1 MQYFIT
7 YVLGHQSDSG
17 KKAEL
22 GTIVHKV
29 MEVLAKLK
37 KFAQDN
43 PKKLKLCIQ
52 DEAVGEINIKKSEL
66 YTAKFIDEL
75 LQKSYNFYTSE
86 SKNSFSKLIKM
97 IV

>member
-7 YVLGHQSDSG
+7 YVLGYQPDSG

-43 PKKLKLCIQ
+43 PSASRLIVE
-52 DEAVGEINIKKSEL
+52 DDAVGKIDIKKTTK
-66 YTAKFIDEL
+66 YHCG
-75 LQKSYNFYTSE
+75 YN
-86 SKNSFSKLIKM
+86 
-97 IV
+97 